1 MARMIKNIELSNI
14 SDAYSATNT
23 MKFDIYNDTQKNLFW
38 KQYIAWHCDG
48 YANAPIS
55 DYINNPVFQ

>member
-48 YANAPIS
+48 YANAPIP